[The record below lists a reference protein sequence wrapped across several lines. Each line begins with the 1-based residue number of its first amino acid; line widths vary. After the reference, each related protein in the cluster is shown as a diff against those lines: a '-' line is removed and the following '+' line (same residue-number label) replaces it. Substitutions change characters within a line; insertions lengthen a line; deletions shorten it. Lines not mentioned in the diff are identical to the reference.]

1 MKKKKKFKRG
11 LSICIVDEKHQ
22 TKDLDLWIDL
32 SNNAIKLKISK
43 KIKITILEWGLI
55 EQSIERK

>member
-1 MKKKKKFKRG
+1 M
-11 LSICIVDEKHQ
+11 DEKHQ
-22 TKDLDLWIDL
+22 TEDLDLWIDL